1 MSQGKSG
8 IEFLRNNSLRTVDF
22 WLIVPI
28 LSITTIGLYVLN
40 LVLSQGFEGYPG
52 IFYKQTIAAVIGVT
66 IALIICLLDTQFMK
80 LIGWIMYGVSILLLV
95 WVLIDGFTLESTWGA
110 DSWMKLPILGTFQP
124 SELTKIGLVIVS
136 SYVLEDMGSKTIS
149 MIRGWVYLGIIYGI
163 PMLLILRQ
171 PDFGTAMVIVFSFIC
186 MLFIWN
192 MKYRYFLL
200 AISIVVVGVIPMVWN
215 FYLKPYQKKRI
226 LSLIFE
232 GSDPVA
238 EWNLVQSKAAIASG
252 GLTGN
257 HTGIL
262 VKVPVKESDFIYS
275 AVSERMGFIGTTA
288 VLLLAFFFLVRCLY
302 VASRS
307 SRKAYA
313 YIVVGLTGSYA
324 FHFIENMGMCVGL
337 LPITGIPLPFV
348 SYGGTAMMVNFISL
362 GFILNISMDRK
373 PTSGFGS
380 S

>member
-8 IEFLRNNSLRTVDF
+8 IEFLRNNSLRTIDF

-52 IFYKQTIAAVIGVT
+52 IFYKQVAAVVIGVT
-66 IALIICLLDTQFMK
+66 IALVICLLDTQFMK

-110 DSWMKLPILGTFQP
+110 DSWMQLPVLGTFQP

-149 MIRGWVYLGIIYGI
+149 MIRGWVYLAIIYGI
-163 PMLLILRQ
+163 PLLLIMKQ
-171 PDFGTAMVIVFSFIC
+171 PDFGTAMVIVFSFVC

-200 AISIVVVGVIPMVWN
+200 AISVAVVGIIPMVWN
-215 FYLKPYQKKRI
+215 FYLKPFQKKRI

-252 GLTGN
+252 GLNGN

-288 VLLLAFFFLVRCLY
+288 ILLLAFFFLIRCLY
-302 VASRS
+302 VASKS
-307 SRKAYA
+307 SRKAYS

-373 PTSGFGS
+373 PTSGYGNA
-380 S
+380 

>member
-22 WLIVPI
+22 WLIIPI

-40 LVLSQGFEGYPG
+40 LVLSTGFEGYPG
-52 IFYKQTIAAVIGVT
+52 IFFKQVIAAVIGVI
-66 IALIICLLDTQFMK
+66 IALTICLLDTQFMK
-80 LIGWIMYGVSILLLV
+80 LIGWILYGVSILLLV

-110 DSWMKLPILGTFQP
+110 DSWMRLPILGTFQP

-136 SYVLEDMGSKTIS
+136 AYVLEDMGNKTIS
-149 MIRGWVYLGIIYGI
+149 LIRGWVYLGLIYGP
-163 PMLLILRQ
+163 PMLLIFKQ
-171 PDFGTAMVIVFSFIC
+171 PDFGTAMVILFSLVC

-192 MKYRYFLL
+192 LKYRYFLL
-200 AISIVVVGVIPMVWN
+200 AISGTVVGIVPLIWS

-232 GSDPVA
+232 GSDPVS

-288 VLLLAFFFLVRCLY
+288 ILILAFFFLVRCLY
-302 VASRS
+302 VASKS
-307 SRKAYA
+307 SRKAYS

-348 SYGGTAMMVNFISL
+348 SMGGTAMMVNFISL

-373 PTSGFGS
+373 SAGG
-380 S
+380 

>member
-1 MSQGKSG
+1 MNQGKSG

-52 IFYKQTIAAVIGVT
+52 IFYKQAIAAVIGVT

-80 LIGWIMYGVSILLLV
+80 LIGWIMYGVSVLLLI

-110 DSWMKLPILGTFQP
+110 DSWMQLPILGTFQP

-136 SYVLEDMGSKTIS
+136 SYVLEDMANKVIT
-149 MIRGWVYLGIIYGI
+149 MIRGWVYLAIIYGI
-163 PMLLILRQ
+163 PLLLIMKQ
-171 PDFGTAMVIVFSFIC
+171 PDFGTAMVIIFSFIC

-200 AISIVVVGVIPMVWN
+200 AISVAVVGIIPVVWN

-288 VLLLAFFFLVRCLY
+288 ILLLAFFFLVRCLY
-302 VASRS
+302 VASKS
-307 SRKAYA
+307 SRKAYS

-373 PTSGFGS
+373 ASSGFGDS
-380 S
+380 

>member
-1 MSQGKSG
+1 MGQGKSG
-8 IEFLRNNSLRTVDF
+8 IEFLRNNSIRTVDF

-40 LVLSQGFEGYPG
+40 LVLSQGFAGYPG
-52 IFYKQTIAAVIGVT
+52 IFYKQVAAVIIGGV
-66 IALIICLLDTQFMK
+66 IAMVICALDTQFMR
-80 LIGWIMYGVSILLLV
+80 LVGWIIYGVSILLLV
-95 WVLIDGFTLESTWGA
+95 WVKIDGFTLESQWGA
-110 DSWMKLPILGTFQP
+110 DSWMQLPVLGTFQP

-136 SYVLEDMGSKTIS
+136 SYVLEDMGAKVITLV
-149 MIRGWVYLGIIYGI
+149 RGWVYLALIYGP
-163 PMLLILRQ
+163 PMLLILTQ
-171 PDFGTAMVIVFSFIC
+171 PDFGTAMVIMFSFVC

-192 MKYRYFLL
+192 LKYRYFLL
-200 AISIVVVGVIPMVWN
+200 AISGTVVGIIPLVWT
-215 FYLKPYQKKRI
+215 FYLEPFQKKRI

-238 EWNLVQSKAAIASG
+238 EWNLVQSKLAIASG
-252 GLTGN
+252 GVTGN
-257 HTGIL
+257 HTGVL

-288 VLLLAFFFLVRCLY
+288 ILVLAFFFLMRCLY
-302 VASRS
+302 VASKS
-307 SRKAYA
+307 SRKAYS

-362 GFILNISMDRK
+362 GFILNISMERK
-373 PTSGFGS
+373 Q
-380 S
+380 